1 MTDYSP
7 NQIMMIKR
15 ACELASLPYPDT
27 DTAKSW
33 LLGVSEVAK
42 EEHYEMR
49 DNSDNLNP
57 NPHGDE
63 WGRAYEIADHE
74 IPYSTYHLWIIWA
87 DLQLYSVRA
96 NIDLSVHDLDVDNL
110 DRLPQA
116 ACYEVVLR
124 VVTGWE

>member
-49 DNSDNLNP
+49 DNSDNLYP

-63 WGRAYEIADHE
+63 WGRAY
-74 IPYSTYHLWIIWA
+74 
-87 DLQLYSVRA
+87 
-96 NIDLSVHDLDVDNL
+96 
-110 DRLPQA
+110 
-116 ACYEVVLR
+116 
-124 VVTGWE
+124 

>member
-15 ACELASLPYPDT
+15 ACELARLPYPDT

-33 LLGVSEVAK
+33 LLDVSEVAK
-42 EEHYEMR
+42 QTLHHALKWEAL
-49 DNSDNLNP
+49 S
-57 NPHGDE
+57 
-63 WGRAYEIADHE
+63 EIADNE

-96 NIDLSVHDLDVDNL
+96 DIDLSEYDLDIDNL

-124 VVTGWE
+124 VVNGWE